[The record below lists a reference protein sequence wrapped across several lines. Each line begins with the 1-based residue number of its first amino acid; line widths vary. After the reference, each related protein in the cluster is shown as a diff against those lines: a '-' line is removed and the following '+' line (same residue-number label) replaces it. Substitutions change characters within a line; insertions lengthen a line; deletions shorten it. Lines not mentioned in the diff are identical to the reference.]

1 MLNTLEVKHMEI
13 SHIPHFIESDC
24 LKYCDL
30 TIRMTLYDK
39 LNNEKINNAI

>member
-1 MLNTLEVKHMEI
+1 MFLI
-13 SHIPHFIESDC
+13 SYNQAA